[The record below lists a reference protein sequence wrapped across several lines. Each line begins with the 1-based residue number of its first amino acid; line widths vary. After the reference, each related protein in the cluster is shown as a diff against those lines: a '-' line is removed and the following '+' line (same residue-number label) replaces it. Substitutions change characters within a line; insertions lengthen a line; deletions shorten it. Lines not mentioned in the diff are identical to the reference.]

1 MHDDQHRT
9 AMLSSAALLNA
20 LELAE
25 KEIKNVKIVISGA
38 GSAALAYASCM
49 FLLGVNPD
57 NIIMFDK
64 RVCSHLQEQTYL
76 LLQLKY
82 SKGKVGIQLGEALQ
96 GADVFFRFVCRKYSY
111 PSYVIRYG

>member
-1 MHDDQHRT
+1 
-9 AMLSSAALLNA
+9 
-20 LELAE
+20 
-25 KEIKNVKIVISGA
+25 
-38 GSAALAYASCM
+38 M

-96 GADVFFRFVCRKYSY
+96 GADVF
-111 PSYVIRYG
+111 